1 LRNIF
6 TPKTRRIFL
15 INLEGLSIFELHKD
29 CLTHVARFSD
39 EPTGHENFKAYL
51 AENRQ
56 LPVTIL
62 VDSISED
69 FIIEKVPHVSPTD
82 RRSFLARKSAQHF
95 RGLDYKSAKIVGRET
110 GGRKDDKV
118 LFSAVGK
125 NQALEPWVK
134 ALLQQEIPI
143 RSITTPAYALAALIK
158 AMGLGDQERV
168 LLVNW
173 EVSGI
178 RHTYFERGKTMFS
191 RLTPLPEGSEV
202 DLADTIIEA
211 CNQSND
217 YLERIGLIGFD
228 ESMDVHVIT
237 PILPDNIFADI
248 PANKNFKR
256 IEHHNSIDMMEPA
269 RFSGPESSI
278 TAIMLCL
285 DWAIRGHELNNLY
298 ASRSVTRF
306 QELFAARRVI
316 YTLSLIFLIAG
327 IANATPIALDALNRR
342 DNIEQLSGQLQ
353 PIQVQYD
360 ALTAQ
365 FPETPIPSEAME
377 LAVGT
382 FELIDRQ
389 AETPFALLA
398 TLSHVL
404 DQYPTVRLRS
414 LVWHLRDPES
424 TLSVTQM
431 LLDNQAQL
439 TIDVTGVLQSNT
451 SIGESDR
458 QLRSFISAL
467 DNVQGLRV
475 NPLSMPVE
483 NNPDSGVSTV
493 IDDREVNVDFAIRII
508 QER

>member
-1 LRNIF
+1 
-6 TPKTRRIFL
+6 
-15 INLEGLSIFELHKD
+15 
-29 CLTHVARFSD
+29 
-39 EPTGHENFKAYL
+39 
-51 AENRQ
+51 
-56 LPVTIL
+56 
-62 VDSISED
+62 
-69 FIIEKVPHVSPTD
+69 
-82 RRSFLARKSAQHF
+82 
-95 RGLDYKSAKIVGRET
+95 
-110 GGRKDDKV
+110 
-118 LFSAVGK
+118 
-125 NQALEPWVK
+125 
-134 ALLQQEIPI
+134 
-143 RSITTPAYALAALIK
+143 
-158 AMGLGDQERV
+158 
-168 LLVNW
+168 
-173 EVSGI
+173 
-178 RHTYFERGKTMFS
+178 MFS
-191 RLTPLPEGSEV
+191 RLTPLPEGSEA

-237 PILPDNIFADI
+237 PILPDDIFADI

-256 IEHHNSIDMMEPA
+256 IEHHNSIDMMDPA
-269 RFSGPESSI
+269 RFGGPESSI
-278 TAIMLCL
+278 TAVMLCL
-285 DWAIRGHELNNLY
+285 DWAIRGHELSNLY

-316 YTLSLIFLIAG
+316 YTLSVVFLIAG
-327 IANATPIALDALNRR
+327 IANATPIALNALNRR
-342 DNIEQLSGQLQ
+342 DNIERLSSQLQ
-353 PIQVQYD
+353 PIQAQYD

-398 TLSHVL
+398 TLSQVL

-439 TIDVTGVLQSNT
+439 TIDVTGALQSNS
-451 SIGESDR
+451 SIGDSDR
-458 QLRSFISAL
+458 QLRSFINAL
-467 DNVQGLRV
+467 DNVEGLRV
-475 NPLSMPVE
+475 TPLSMPVE
-483 NNPDSGVSTV
+483 NTPDSGVSTV